1 MAAPGRSEDLANLPR
16 SRGSRLGADV
26 VLLAALGTE
35 GGPAR
40 GRGQLR
46 SGSIAPRRPHPP
58 TGTLRQ
64 QDTEA
69 HDLGQATDSVWPQFS
84 LASSMDNIIAFLPC
98 SCPDWRDL
106 PTRPCP
112 HPVWAPSGRVS
123 VLASIPHCLG
133 HTQPQGNRWKVP
145 GQALSI
151 PHRVAVPRTRHL
163 LQPALPGDSL
173 KVAHLQSYSS
183 RLHHLKGKEKGTP
196 STSAGTASNFSK
208 SQISHSRKITSV
220 PAVGHCYSAQS
231 IISWR

>member
-1 MAAPGRSEDLANLPR
+1 M
-16 SRGSRLGADV
+16 

-46 SGSIAPRRPHPP
+46 SGFIAPRRPHPP
-58 TGTLRQ
+58 TGALRQ
-64 QDTEA
+64 QDMVA
-69 HDLGQATDSVWPQFS
+69 HDLGQATDAVWPQFF
-84 LASSMDNIIAFLPC
+84 LASSADNNIAFLPR
-98 SCPDWRDL
+98 SCPDWKDL
-106 PTRPCP
+106 PTHPCP
-112 HPVWAPSGRVS
+112 HPVWAPSSRVS

-133 HTQPQGNRWKVP
+133 HAQLQGNRWKFP

-151 PHRVAVPRTRHL
+151 PHRVAVPCTRHL

-173 KVAHLQSYSS
+173 KVARLQSYSS

-208 SQISHSRKITSV
+208 SQISHFEENYFCACRGPLLFGSDYNFMTLAKMIPFT
-220 PAVGHCYSAQS
+220 AL
-231 IISWR
+231 